1 MLSAQLQRLFLL
13 ISRTVIV
20 FWHQLRH
27 DNGERTSMYIPKLF
41 HETSWPAIRQVIEEN
56 SFATIVSCNAG
67 VPTATH
73 APLRLVESEDGTAK
87 LQGHVSKA
95 NPHWRLFEEA
105 GRSLVIFA
113 GPNSYVSP
121 RWYDHVNVP
130 TWNYIAIHVYGKPR
144 LVSSPEEMREL
155 MKGLVDRHEGPA
167 ETGHAE
173 AGSRY
178 TLEGLPPD
186 FLESQMKGIIG
197 FEIQID
203 EIQASFKLSQN
214 RDQRNY
220 DNVIAELQKTDDQ
233 NARRVA
239 EVMSNRRRSKP

>member
-1 MLSAQLQRLFLL
+1 
-13 ISRTVIV
+13 
-20 FWHQLRH
+20 
-27 DNGERTSMYIPKLF
+27 MYIPKLF

-56 SFATIVSCNAG
+56 SFATIVTCNAG
-67 VPTATH
+67 LPTATH
-73 APLRLVESEDGTAK
+73 APLRLVEAADGTAR

-95 NPHWRLFEEA
+95 NPHWQLFEDDE
-105 GRSLVIFA
+105 RSLVIFA

-130 TWNYIAIHVYGKPR
+130 TWNYIAIHVYGTPR
-144 LVSSPEEMREL
+144 VVTSSEEMRAL
-155 MKGLVDRHEGPA
+155 MKGLVDRYEGTRAGPKA
-167 ETGHAE
+167 AGHAE

-186 FLESQMKGIIG
+186 FLESQMKGIVG
-197 FEIQID
+197 FEILID

-214 RDQRNY
+214 RDQKNY
-220 DNVIAELQKTDDQ
+220 ENVIAELRKTDDQ